1 MKILCIP
8 AVIVLLAGCGMQ
20 QPATSFPPTAFEH
33 RVADGRVELYW
44 SCSQPETGI
53 LQVDG
58 IAQSPWTQ
66 DIRFLELELVGVN
79 AQGRTLGATR
89 APVRDIVLH
98 TNAPSPFRLLLRT
111 TGAEARMDL
120 YYQYRHR
127 GEPDIGGL
135 GFPGF
140 GGEFRRSFVRD
151 ACSAGHRA
159 QG

>member
-1 MKILCIP
+1 MKIAWVP
-8 AVIVLLAGCGMQ
+8 AVMVLLAGCGMQ
-20 QPATSFPPTAFEH
+20 QPPTSYPSSTFEH

-44 SCSQPETGI
+44 SCTQPEAGI

-66 DIRFLELELVGVN
+66 DIRFLEIELVGVN
-79 AQGRTLGATR
+79 AQGRTVGATR
-89 APVRDIVLH
+89 GPVRDIVLH

-127 GEPDIGGL
+127 GESDNGF
-135 GFPGF
+135 GFPRF
-140 GGEFRRSFVRD
+140 GTEFQRSFVRD
-151 ACSAGHRA
+151 ACSGGHRA
-159 QG
+159 QRS